1 MARKKLLTEGEI
13 RHFMK
18 LANLTPLTETYLSEQ
33 PEEEELALDVGVEEG
48 PPEGGEMPPDMDMGM
63 EPEEGDLEDEGDPL
77 LDIPEEAREELLGD
91 LVDLLADRLGVDASV
106 EGGEELEVDADVEM
120 DLEEPGVEGAPED
133 VEMEMGAELDVEEPG
148 MRNYQEGQQP
158 EELEELERGG
168 VEARRRKEG
177 PTGGYAEDERRKQCE
192 DKAGDW
198 TWKNGKCLEHGA
210 AAASDPLAKVA
221 EEQEAIVAEVA
232 RRVAARL
239 VADKQREEVSD
250 QLAERIFA
258 RLTAKK

>member
-33 PEEEELALDVGVEEG
+33 PEMEMDLDVEEG
-48 PPEGGEMPPDMDMGM
+48 PPEEGEMPPDMDMDMGM

-120 DLEEPGVEGAPED
+120 DLEEPGVEGAPDD
-133 VEMEMGAELDVEEPG
+133 VEMEMGAELDVEEEPG
-148 MRNYQEGQQP
+148 MRNYQEGQEI
-158 EELEELERGG
+158 EEEG
-168 VEARRRKEG
+168 RRPVVR
-177 PTGGYAEDERRKQCE
+177 
-192 DKAGDW
+192 
-198 TWKNGKCLEHGA
+198 GA
-210 AAASDPLAKVA
+210 AAKSATEEKPSFAAGRKQSATAKGPGDPEYDPEEEFFGKDKAKEVA
-221 EEQEAIVAEVA
+221 EQQEAIVAEVA

-239 VADKQREEVSD
+239 MAEKQREEVSD

>member
-33 PEEEELALDVGVEEG
+33 PEMEMDLDVEEG
-48 PPEGGEMPPDMDMGM
+48 PPAPEGDEMPPEMDMGM
-63 EPEEGDLEDEGDPL
+63 EPEEGDVEEEGDPL

-106 EGGEELEVDADVEM
+106 EGGEELEVDADI
-120 DLEEPGVEGAPED
+120 D
-133 VEMEMGAELDVEEPG
+133 MEMGEPGLPGEEGPPEGMSAELEVG
-148 MRNYQEGQQP
+148 
-158 EELEELERGG
+158 
-168 VEARRRKEG
+168 
-177 PTGGYAEDERRKQCE
+177 EDEPEWLKKKKE
-192 DKAGDW
+192 K
-198 TWKNGKCLEHGA
+198 
-210 AAASDPLAKVA
+210 KVA

-232 RRVAARL
+232 RRVAQRL
-239 VADKQREEVSD
+239 VAEKQREDVSA

>member
-33 PEEEELALDVGVEEG
+33 PEMEMDLDVEEG
-48 PPEGGEMPPDMDMGM
+48 PPAPEGDEMPPEMDMGM
-63 EPEEGDLEDEGDPL
+63 EPEEGDVEEEGDPL

-106 EGGEELEVDADVEM
+106 EGGEDVEDVGVEM
-120 DLEEPGVEGAPED
+120 DPDALGLPGDEGPPE
-133 VEMEMGAELDVEEPG
+133 EMGAELEVGEEEPPPG
-148 MRNYQEGQQP
+148 SRGYFEGQEI
-158 EELEELERGG
+158 EEERTGRPG
-168 VEARRRKEG
+168 KLSQRTSG
-177 PTGGYAEDERRKQCE
+177 PTGAE
-192 DKAGDW
+192 
-198 TWKNGKCLEHGA
+198 TGA
-210 AAASDPLAKVA
+210 ARSSRMPGELEDDPEKSEEEWWKEGGVSPKQAKKVA
-221 EEQEAIVAEVA
+221 EQQEAIVAEVV
-232 RRVAARL
+232 RRVAQRL
-239 VADKQREEVSD
+239 VAEKQREDVSD

>member
-120 DLEEPGVEGAPED
+120 DLEEPGVEGAPDD
-133 VEMEMGAELDVEEPG
+133 VEMEMGAELDVEEEPG
-148 MRNYQEGQQP
+148 MRNYQEGQEIEEERTGRPGKLSQRTSGVTGTETGRARSSRMPGEIEDDP
-158 EELEELERGG
+158 EKKSEEEWWKEGG
-168 VEARRRKEG
+168 VSPQQAK
-177 PTGGYAEDERRKQCE
+177 
-192 DKAGDW
+192 
-198 TWKNGKCLEHGA
+198 
-210 AAASDPLAKVA
+210 KVA

-232 RRVAARL
+232 RRVASRL
-239 VADKQREEVSD
+239 VAEKQREEVSD

>member
-33 PEEEELALDVGVEEG
+33 PEMEMDLDVEEG
-48 PPEGGEMPPDMDMGM
+48 PPAPEGGDEMPPEMDMGM

-120 DLEEPGVEGAPED
+120 DMEEPGMPGEEGPPE
-133 VEMEMGAELDVEEPG
+133 EMGAELDVEEEPG
-148 MRNYQEGQQP
+148 MRGYQEGQEI
-158 EELEELERGG
+158 EEEG
-168 VEARRRKEG
+168 RRPVVG
-177 PTGGYAEDERRKQCE
+177 
-192 DKAGDW
+192 
-198 TWKNGKCLEHGA
+198 GA
-210 AAASDPLAKVA
+210 AAQSATADKPSFASGRKQSKKAKGPGDPEYDPEEEFFGKDKAKEVA
-221 EEQEAIVAEVA
+221 EQQDAIVAEVA

-239 VADKQREEVSD
+239 VAEKQREEVSD

>member
-33 PEEEELALDVGVEEG
+33 PEMEMDLDVEEG
-48 PPEGGEMPPDMDMGM
+48 PPAPEGGDEMPPEMDMGM

-120 DLEEPGVEGAPED
+120 D
-133 VEMEMGAELDVEEPG
+133 MEEPG
-148 MRNYQEGQQP
+148 MPGEEGPPEEGGLALDVDVEEELGMRGYQEGQ
-158 EELEELERGG
+158 ELEEIESAAVSAKHQDRDP
-168 VEARRRKEG
+168 RKAALPPG
-177 PTGGYAEDERRKQCE
+177 RKQSKKAKGPGDPE
-192 DKAGDW
+192 YDPEEEFFGKDKA
-198 TWKNGKCLEHGA
+198 KE
-210 AAASDPLAKVA
+210 VA
-221 EEQEAIVAEVA
+221 EQQDAIVAEVA

-239 VADKQREEVSD
+239 VAEKQREEVSD

>member
-33 PEEEELALDVGVEEG
+33 PEMEMDLDVEEG
-48 PPEGGEMPPDMDMGM
+48 PPAPEGDEMPPEMDMGM
-63 EPEEGDLEDEGDPL
+63 EPEEGDVEEEGDPL

-106 EGGEELEVDADVEM
+106 EGGEELEVDADI
-120 DLEEPGVEGAPED
+120 D
-133 VEMEMGAELDVEEPG
+133 MEMGEPGLPGEEGPPEGMSAELEVGEEEPG
-148 MRNYQEGQQP
+148 MRGYQEGQEIP
-158 EELEELERGG
+158 EGR
-168 VEARRRKEG
+168 EA
-177 PTGGYAEDERRKQCE
+177 ERRKDTPRPKRGYASE
-192 DKAGDW
+192 EEALGPDPTLGGGAGDV
-198 TWKNGKCLEHGA
+198 GA
-210 AAASDPLAKVA
+210 TEPEWLKKKKEKKVA

-232 RRVAARL
+232 RRVASRL
-239 VADKQREEVSD
+239 VAEKQREDVSA